1 MGLNFLRNI
10 VTTSGVCR
18 VRLIPTGDAL
28 PKYKDLG
35 PAEADRGRGGGASQS
50 ESTMLE
56 KVSPEEVPAEPR
68 GEATS

>member
-1 MGLNFLRNI
+1 M
-10 VTTSGVCR
+10 
-18 VRLIPTGDAL
+18 IPTGDAL

-35 PAEADRGRGGGASQS
+35 PAEAHRGRGGGASQS
-50 ESTMLE
+50 EPTMLE